1 MGIRIPVSDLFEL
14 VVVSRNWV
22 VGRCKIDAAC
32 CRRNEAV
39 DQDAVPSEDFESM
52 SGLEDGQWYRGS
64 RRGALGDS

>member
-39 DQDAVPSEDFESM
+39 DQDAVPLADCESNFD
-52 SGLEDGQWYRGS
+52 LEAGRWYMGN
-64 RRGALGDS
+64 RRESLGNS